1 MRFPRQGWDLK
12 SVLRFMVLVKILQP
26 GGISILPSVS
36 LNLGISGEMDPGPLL
51 ALKVWPFLVWHV
63 SLEVKALEIEDVL
76 GFLRGR
82 HME

>member
-1 MRFPRQGWDLK
+1 MPG
-12 SVLRFMVLVKILQP
+12 FMVLVKILQP
-26 GGISILPSVS
+26 GDISIPPSVS
-36 LNLGISGEMDPGPLL
+36 LNLGTSGEMDPGPLL
-51 ALKVWPFLVWHV
+51 VLKVWPFWFSML